1 MATLLVVILGVV
13 IAHFVIKDIESL
25 AASQRKYKADK
36 RRYAEQKSML
46 HVHAALAA
54 QRAAKEK
61 RDRDYPTWPEGAHSP
76 WSPLISENKAKK
88 SLPLTEEEYRYMD
101 EMFHPERYPEKYPP
115 VYPSGWHR
123 KKQGTLNS
131 PTGRR
136 SLRWVPVTKEKSNHA
151 CPYRAREHVG
161 ATLRH

>member
-115 VYPSGWHR
+115 V
-123 KKQGTLNS
+123 K
-131 PTGRR
+131 
-136 SLRWVPVTKEKSNHA
+136 
-151 CPYRAREHVG
+151 
-161 ATLRH
+161 